1 MVNTVVFRI
10 YMNQSVLFTILL
22 ITSLQTNKFI
32 LISVFQQIAQKLTE
46 ERKRSDDEKA
56 NLEQRLREV
65 EVKLEQEE
73 QSASELQEKL
83 EKIKSSSINPAQD
96 PLPLEQLEVSNWLL
110 QKNSLLTQ
118 ILCKLCLDCF

>member
-1 MVNTVVFRI
+1 
-10 YMNQSVLFTILL
+10 MNQSVLFTILL

-96 PLPLEQLEVSNWLL
+96 PLPLEQLEVSNCLL